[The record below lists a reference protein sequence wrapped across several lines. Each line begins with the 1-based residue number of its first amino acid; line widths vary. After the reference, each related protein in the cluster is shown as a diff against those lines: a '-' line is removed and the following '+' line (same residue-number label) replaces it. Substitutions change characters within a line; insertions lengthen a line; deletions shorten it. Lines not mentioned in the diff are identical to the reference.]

1 MLKNA
6 VLAAAL
12 AGGFTLAA
20 TAGASAGD
28 LIKVLDGDRVVQSW
42 NVTVGE
48 LESADVYSSDGED
61 IGDVEDVLMTTEG
74 EIVGVTLEM
83 GGFVGLGEKEMAFKL
98 ASLSWDGEHVIV
110 NYTQEQIGSLPDW
123 D

>member
-1 MLKNA
+1 MMKNA

-20 TAGASAGD
+20 TSGVSAGD